1 MGSSKS
7 KFSALTEAIL
17 EEYSVLTYLSKAEI
31 LHIYKVF
38 GKLDPNGILQDVNYR
53 FSCRYI
59 EDIFT
64 QLKYNPFKER
74 IFRVFSSEKDGRMSF
89 EDVLDLCSVMSDK
102 CPDAVKAAWA
112 FRIYDFDEDGY
123 VGQEDLA
130 MVICKIAR
138 KGNDDYIT
146 EPEQMHIIKVLT
158 DEINI
163 ESSGQISVQE
173 FIHSVS
179 KISEFSLSFGF
190 RF

>member
-38 GKLDPNGILQDVNYR
+38 GRLDPNGILQDVNYR
-53 FSCRYI
+53 FSCRDV

-64 QLKYNPFKER
+64 QLKYNPFKDR
-74 IFRVFSSEKDGRMSF
+74 IFSVFSSEKDECMSF
-89 EDVLDLCSVMSDK
+89 EDILDLCSVMSEK
-102 CPDAVKAAWA
+102 CPYAVKAAWA
-112 FRIYDFDEDGY
+112 FRIFDFDEDGY
-123 VGQEDLA
+123 VGENDLA
-130 MVICKIAR
+130 MAISRMAR
-138 KGNDDYIT
+138 KGNEYIT
-146 EPEQMHIIKVLT
+146 EPDQMRIIKVLM

-163 ESSGQISVQE
+163 ESSGKISVQE
-173 FIHSVS
+173 FIHSVG
-179 KISEFSLSFGF
+179 KMSEFPHSFCF